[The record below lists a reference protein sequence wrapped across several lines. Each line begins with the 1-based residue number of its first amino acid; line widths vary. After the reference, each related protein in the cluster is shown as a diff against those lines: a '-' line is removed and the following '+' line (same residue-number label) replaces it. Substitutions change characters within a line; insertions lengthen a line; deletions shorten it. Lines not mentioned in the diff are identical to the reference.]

1 MGKAVLNKKYEEVL
15 RKRKLLTDEQIERAV
30 MEATR
35 RGEYLHQVVVDMH
48 LLDATTALQAAAEE
62 WGIGYV
68 ELMDEEIDPD
78 VVRIFPEA
86 MSRRLMIVP
95 IGRDEG
101 TLSVAMADPFDL
113 FALREME
120 IRTHSKLKIQPFFA
134 LPSEIKRKLEEVY
147 GRQSEEA
154 LYDFLIQEEVEGIE
168 EEISEIEEFAEE
180 TEQEIDLTSAAIE
193 EAQRSYVVRLVW
205 RIILQALKE
214 NASDIHI
221 EPFQRE
227 VAVRFRID
235 GDLHYKQPIPKPLH
249 NAVVSRIKI
258 LSKMNIAE
266 KRLPQDGRIGL
277 KVGPRKVELRVSVIP
292 TIFGE
297 SVVMRILDKST
308 AIMPLSELG
317 FSEENL
323 RIFEEMIRKPYGMIL
338 VSGPTGSGKSTTL
351 FSALNTI
358 KRPELKILT
367 VEDPVEYNI
376 EGIVQVQVKEEIG
389 LTFARVLR
397 AFLRQ
402 DPDVIMIG
410 EMRDQET
417 AAIAV
422 RAALTGHLVF
432 STIHTNDAPS
442 SVTRLV
448 DFGIDP
454 FLVAD
459 SLLLVIAQRLVH
471 TICPR
476 CKEEYQPG
484 DDVAEMLRRYGFEL
498 NGRPLYRGKGC
509 KECNYTGYKGRTAIH
524 ELLVVDDEIRE
535 LIAKGA
541 TANEIKEAAKAKG
554 MKTLREDGFEKALK
568 GITTVEEVISRTLE

>member
-1 MGKAVLNKKYEEVL
+1 
-15 RKRKLLTDEQIERAV
+15 
-30 MEATR
+30 
-35 RGEYLHQVVVDMH
+35 
-48 LLDATTALQAAAEE
+48 
-62 WGIGYV
+62 
-68 ELMDEEIDPD
+68 
-78 VVRIFPEA
+78 
-86 MSRRLMIVP
+86 
-95 IGRDEG
+95 
-101 TLSVAMADPFDL
+101 
-113 FALREME
+113 
-120 IRTHSKLKIQPFFA
+120 
-134 LPSEIKRKLEEVY
+134 
-147 GRQSEEA
+147 
-154 LYDFLIQEEVEGIE
+154 
-168 EEISEIEEFAEE
+168 
-180 TEQEIDLTSAAIE
+180 
-193 EAQRSYVVRLVW
+193 
-205 RIILQALKE
+205 
-214 NASDIHI
+214 
-221 EPFQRE
+221 
-227 VAVRFRID
+227 
-235 GDLHYKQPIPKPLH
+235 
-249 NAVVSRIKI
+249 
-258 LSKMNIAE
+258 
-266 KRLPQDGRIGL
+266 
-277 KVGPRKVELRVSVIP
+277 ELRVSVIP